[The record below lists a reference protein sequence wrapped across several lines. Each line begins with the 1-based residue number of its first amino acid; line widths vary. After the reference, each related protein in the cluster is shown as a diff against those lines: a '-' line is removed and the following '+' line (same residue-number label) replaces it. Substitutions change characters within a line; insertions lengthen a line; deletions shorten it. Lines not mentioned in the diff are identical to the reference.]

1 MAIVIPCIKGKMGE
15 TEYYQAT
22 IRASDLVHRVRSASE
37 LDEWATMTIEDRLQR
52 SPDLKRV
59 KAEIAPYIA
68 QTKDRFFGSM
78 IVLVYKGE
86 IGFESLKTLNSKLPN
101 AYKTVVENMGVLT
114 IDGGSLI
121 MLDGQHRLLALEQV
135 IKAQVNG
142 SCRQE
147 VPNDEL
153 CVIFINHESNE
164 KTRRI
169 FNKVNR
175 YAKPTS
181 KGDNIITSEDD
192 GYAIIARHL
201 LSDGAPLGVRDK
213 GSNDVIVEWQKS
225 SLPANSTK
233 LTTIGTVYE
242 SVKLILNSQD
252 VQFDPKIRPTEE
264 ELDSAYELAE
274 QFWTTV
280 LEGVQPYRE
289 VIADSSQIP
298 EMRNNEQPYSLL
310 LRPTAQIAL
319 FRGLTLAIKSGRLS
333 LAEAVQRA
341 NKIDWRMTSPI
352 WTNVLVRP
360 GGALDKQ
367 KEANR
372 LASKV
377 IAYLIAADIMSP
389 EEIDDLWRS
398 YNLAR
403 GYDIHNPE
411 PGTQPEALPKPVPKL
426 MSPSQEKAA

>member
-1 MAIVIPCIKGKMGE
+1 MRVAIACDSCV
-15 TEYYQAT
+15 
-22 IRASDLVHRVRSASE
+22 
-37 LDEWATMTIEDRLQR
+37 
-52 SPDLKRV
+52 SP
-59 KAEIAPYIA
+59 
-68 QTKDRFFGSM
+68 
-78 IVLVYKGE
+78 VYKGE

-101 AYKTVVENMGVLT
+101 AYKTVIENMGVFT

-233 LTTIGTVYE
+233 LTTIGMVYE

-280 LEGVQPYRE
+280 LEGESQYSACCT
-289 VIADSSQIP
+289 VIFSNANSGSSRPLGNQAL
-298 EMRNNEQPYSLL
+298 RNGFHSSSIL
-310 LRPTAQIAL
+310 
-319 FRGLTLAIKSGRLS
+319 K
-333 LAEAVQRA
+333 
-341 NKIDWRMTSPI
+341 
-352 WTNVLVRP
+352 
-360 GGALDKQ
+360 
-367 KEANR
+367 
-372 LASKV
+372 
-377 IAYLIAADIMSP
+377 
-389 EEIDDLWRS
+389 RS
-398 YNLAR
+398 R
-403 GYDIHNPE
+403 
-411 PGTQPEALPKPVPKL
+411 TT
-426 MSPSQEKAA
+426 